1 MVPQLRVLL
10 LCALILGAA
19 GASADPDPAEQAA
32 QSQNHQQ
39 HKGERSGT
47 YYLHD
52 LEKTKLGLT
61 ALGGSGLALII
72 PFLLAIGVFA
82 IVLPV
87 IGLFF
92 MGGLGLGG
100 GFPGVP
106 GGLYPAAG
114 RKRTGDS
121 LLSQE
126 NVIKMVSF
134 VDKALQDFGKQMNSK
149 KS

>member
-1 MVPQLRVLL
+1 MVPQLRVFL
-10 LCALILGAA
+10 LCALLLRAA
-19 GASADPDPAEQAA
+19 GALTDPDPVEQAA
-32 QSQNHQQ
+32 QNPQQN
-39 HKGERSGT
+39 KGERSGT

-72 PFLLAIGVFA
+72 PFLLALGVFA

-87 IGLFF
+87 IGLLF

-100 GFPGVP
+100 FPGIGIP

-149 KS
+149 KT